1 MGIEEVTPTRGSFR
15 VYSIKIHI
23 DVIMFY
29 EPKVSL
35 VLHTPFLLE
44 KDYITPQRPSS
55 DITLFITR
63 KKPICKGVGR
73 PKSLCHTKFRLKG
86 K

>member
-1 MGIEEVTPTRGSFR
+1 MVPRLNHGNRGSYPNQGKFR
-15 VYSIKIHI
+15 VYSTKIHI

-44 KDYITPQRPSS
+44 KDYITPQPPYS
-55 DITLFITR
+55 DITLFIT
-63 KKPICKGVGR
+63 
-73 PKSLCHTKFRLKG
+73 
-86 K
+86 